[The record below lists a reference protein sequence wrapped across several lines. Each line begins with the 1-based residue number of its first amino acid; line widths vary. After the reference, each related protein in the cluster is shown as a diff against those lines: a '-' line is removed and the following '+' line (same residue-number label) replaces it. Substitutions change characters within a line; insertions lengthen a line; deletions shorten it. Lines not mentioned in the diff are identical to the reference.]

1 MSLGNPFYRSNYNV
15 IGQKTYDVELLV
27 ELVNS

>member
-1 MSLGNPFYRSNYNV
+1 MTLGNPFYASNYNV
-15 IGQKTYDVELLV
+15 IDRKTHNVELLV

>member
-1 MSLGNPFYRSNYNV
+1 MTLGNPFYSVDYNV
-15 IGQKTYDVELLV
+15 IGRKTYDVELLV

>member
-1 MSLGNPFYRSNYNV
+1 MTLGNPFYTSNYNV
-15 IGQKTYDVELLV
+15 IGRKTHNVELLV